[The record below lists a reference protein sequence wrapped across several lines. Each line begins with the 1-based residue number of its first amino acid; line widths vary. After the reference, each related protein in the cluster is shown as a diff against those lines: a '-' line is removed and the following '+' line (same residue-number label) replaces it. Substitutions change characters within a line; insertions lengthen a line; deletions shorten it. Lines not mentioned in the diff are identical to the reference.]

1 MEDMEEE
8 LIQELKNLIEGDVD
22 TNEEMLK
29 SRSTDYS
36 IFSVKPQVVIFPK
49 HSQDIQNLVHWVDTK
64 RSIGGYS
71 DLSLTVRAAGTCM
84 SGGSLNESIIV
95 DITRYMSGILEIVK
109 KDYGFQQNP
118 LTKHSFPV
126 VGHVRVL
133 PGTPYRKL
141 EEEAERQG
149 MVMPCFPA
157 SKNLCAVGGMVGN
170 NGAGEKTLKY
180 GQNKDF
186 VQELKVIFS
195 DGNEYIV
202 KPISKTELDAK
213 MIEDTF
219 EGRLY
224 RFVWNIIQRNKD
236 EIKKAKPITTKNSS
250 GYLVWDVWDEENQIF
265 DLTKMIVGAQGTTA
279 IITEITYKLVSIEA
293 YSNLLV
299 LFVNK
304 STDLPKIVEKL
315 SNFDVETMEVYDK
328 HTFKF
333 AIRFFKDF
341 LKDKGLFGV
350 ISYAFNFIPE
360 MFMALTG
367 GIPEFVVLVEFVSND
382 THEIQDEMKKAEMS
396 LKDLKIPTRI
406 LTTKREIEKYWNIR
420 RDSFKLLSD
429 HSKKLRTA
437 PFIDDCVIPVKYY
450 PEYMRELTELLD
462 SYKLLYTVAG
472 HLGNGNLHV
481 IPLMD
486 FQKPET
492 EKIILELSDKVYT
505 IVKKYQGSITAEHN
519 DGLIRTPFL
528 PLMFG
533 DSVVSIFQELK
544 DAFDPRNIF
553 NPKKKVGGTRED
565 IEQWMI
571 KPRQK

>member
-1 MEDMEEE
+1 MKDMEEE

-22 TNEEMLK
+22 TNDEMLS
-29 SRSTDYS
+29 SRSMDYS
-36 IFSVKPQVVIFPK
+36 IFSVKPKIVVFPK
-49 HSQDIQNLVHWVDTK
+49 HSQDIQNLVHWIDTK

-71 DLSLTVRAAGTCM
+71 DLSLTVRGAGTCM
-84 SGGSLNESIIV
+84 SGGSLNDSIIV
-95 DITRYMSGILEIVK
+95 DTTRYMSGILELVK
-109 KDYGFQQNP
+109 KDYGFQYNP

-133 PGTPYRKL
+133 PGTPYKKL
-141 EEEAERQG
+141 EEEAGKQG

-186 VQELKVIFS
+186 VQELKAVFS
-195 DGNEYIV
+195 DGNEYLV

-224 RFVWNIIQRNKD
+224 RSVWNIIQRNKE
-236 EIKKAKPITTKNSS
+236 EIKKAKPKTTKNSS
-250 GYLVWDVWDEENQIF
+250 GYLVWDVWDEEKQIF

-279 IITEITYKLVSIEA
+279 IVTEITYKLVSIEA

-304 STDLPKIVEKL
+304 SSDLPKIVETL
-315 SNFDVETMEVYDK
+315 SVFDVETMEVYDK

-341 LKDKGLFGV
+341 LKEKGIFGV

-367 GIPEFVVLVEFVSND
+367 GLPEFVVLVEFVSND
-382 THEIQDEMKKAEMS
+382 TYEIQDEIKKAQES

-406 LTTKREIEKYWNIR
+406 LTTKKEIEKYWNIR

-437 PFIDDCVIPVKYY
+437 PFIDDCIIPVKYY
-450 PEYMRELTELLD
+450 PEYMKEITELLD

-472 HLGNGNLHV
+472 HLGNGNLHI

-486 FQKPET
+486 FEKPET
-492 EKIILELSDKVYT
+492 EKIILELSQKVYG
-505 IVKKYQGSITAEHN
+505 IVKKYEGSMTAEHN

-528 PLMFG
+528 PLIFG
-533 DSVVSIFQELK
+533 NSIVSVFEELK
-544 DAFDPRNIF
+544 NTFDSRNIF
-553 NPKKKVGGTRED
+553 NPKKKVGATIED
-565 IEQWMI
+565 IQHWMI

>member
-1 MEDMEEE
+1 MEQE
-8 LIQELKNLIEGDVD
+8 LVKELKNLIEGDID
-22 TNEEMLK
+22 TSDETLN

-36 IFSVKPQVVIFPK
+36 IFCVKPQIVIFPK
-49 HSQDIQNLVHWVDTK
+49 HSQDIQKLVQWINEK

-95 DITRYMSGILEIVK
+95 DTTRYMSGVLEIIK
-109 KDYGFQQNP
+109 KDYGFQLNP
-118 LTKHSFPV
+118 ITKHSFPV
-126 VGHVRVL
+126 VGHVRVS
-133 PGTPYRKL
+133 PGTPYKIL
-141 EEEAERQG
+141 ERELEAYG

-195 DGNEYIV
+195 DGNEYLV

-224 RFVWNIIQRNKD
+224 RSVWNLIQRNKN
-236 EIKKAKPITTKNSS
+236 EIKEAKPKTTKNSS
-250 GYLVWDVWDEENQIF
+250 GYLVWDVWDEEKQIF

-279 IITEITYKLVSIEA
+279 IITEITYKLVPVEA

-315 SNFDVETMEVYDK
+315 TDFDVETMEVYDK

-333 AIRFFKDF
+333 AVRFFKDF
-341 LKDKGLFGV
+341 LKDKGLFGI
-350 ISYAFNFIPE
+350 ISYAFNFLPE

-367 GIPEFVVLVEFVSND
+367 GVPEFVILVEFVSND
-382 THEIQDEMKKAEMS
+382 THEIQDEIKKAQSS
-396 LKDLKIPTRI
+396 LKDLNIPTRV
-406 LTTKREIEKYWNIR
+406 LTTKKEIEKYWNIR

-437 PFIDDCVIPVKYY
+437 PFIDDCVIPVQHY
-450 PEYMRELTELLD
+450 PEYMKELTELLD

-472 HLGNGNLHV
+472 HLGNGNLHI

-492 EKIILELSDKVYT
+492 EKIILELSQKVYS

-528 PLMFG
+528 PLIFG
-533 DSVVSIFQELK
+533 DSIVSIFQELK
-544 DAFDPRNIF
+544 DIFDPKNIF
-553 NPKKKVGGTRED
+553 NPKKKVGATLED
-565 IEQWMI
+565 VKHWII